1 MIGKTISDCLVR
13 NRTANPRSG
22 VVAVMG
28 SPEQT
33 STVNMIPTTRKLAGI
48 MGRLGQAA
56 MQKQLIPTIR

>member
-1 MIGKTISDCLVR
+1 MIGKTISDWLVR
-13 NRTANPRSG
+13 NHTSNPRSG

-48 MGRLGQAA
+48 MRRLQCKTATFSGY
-56 MQKQLIPTIR
+56 TR